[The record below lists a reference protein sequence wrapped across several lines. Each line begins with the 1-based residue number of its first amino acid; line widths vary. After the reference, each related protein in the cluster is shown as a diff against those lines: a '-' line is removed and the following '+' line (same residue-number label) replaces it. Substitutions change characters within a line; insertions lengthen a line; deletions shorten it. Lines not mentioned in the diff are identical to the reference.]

1 MARSGNR
8 VFFIGFFS
16 FSTQILPGCGSR
28 LPPFVVHDVSGS
40 VLFARMRV
48 HLIVTVK

>member
-1 MARSGNR
+1 MALNGNQ
-8 VFFIGFFS
+8 VVFIGFFS
-16 FSTQILPGCGSR
+16 FSTQIPPRCGSR
-28 LPPFVVHDVSGS
+28 LPPHVVHDASGS